1 MVPAR
6 PALRVLVADD
16 KPLGAALVTALGTGG
31 ELSCVGRVTRL
42 EDVAEHADRH
52 GADVVLL
59 DCLLGGATALHVVG
73 ELAARRPETMVLV
86 LSEVASESLARES
99 LRRGAV
105 GFLVHSGHVDT
116 LLPRIRACTGRAP
129 AEHGADALA

>member
-16 KPLGAALVTALGTGG
+16 KPLGAALVAALGAGS
-31 ELSCVGRVTRL
+31 ELACVGRVTRL
-42 EDVAEHADRH
+42 EDVAEQAERHA
-52 GADVVLL
+52 ADVVLL

-73 ELAARRPETMVLV
+73 DLAARRPGTMVLV

-105 GFLVHSGHVDT
+105 GFLVHSGHVGT

-129 AEHGADALA
+129 AEQGTDARA